1 MNTVRRLWRLI
12 YLLRRAG
19 GVKGMKNI
27 ASEGPRYFQLCRR
40 LLMDNRVPKSAKAVL
55 LGAGAFAVS
64 PLNLPGFIPFVGLI
78 DDIAVAMFAWNYFI
92 KRVPADVLASHRAAV
107 GLKDGPDDA
116 LA

>member
-1 MNTVRRLWRLI
+1 MNTMRRLWRVI

-19 GVKGMKNI
+19 GVRGMKNI
-27 ASEGPRYFQLCRR
+27 AQEAPRYFQLARR
-40 LLMDNRVPKSAKAVL
+40 LVMDNRVPKAAKAVL

-64 PLNLPGFIPFVGLI
+64 PFNLPGFIPFIGLV
-78 DDIAVAMFAWNYFI
+78 DDIAVAVFAWNYFI

-107 GLKDGPDDA
+107 GFNDGPTT